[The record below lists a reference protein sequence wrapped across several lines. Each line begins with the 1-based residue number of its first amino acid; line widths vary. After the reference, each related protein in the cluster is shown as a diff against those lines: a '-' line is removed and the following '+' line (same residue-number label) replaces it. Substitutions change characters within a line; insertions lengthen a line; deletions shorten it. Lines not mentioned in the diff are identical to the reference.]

1 MTLWGRMLLLGILAS
16 LSGMGSALAQNTGGV
31 PGPQV
36 TPGERQA
43 EWRVAIDP
51 GSDGGDARTAMRL
64 HYQQALTDTFRLRG
78 IITGS
83 DAGPGGFDLTQY
95 QVQALWQ
102 FADASDGGV
111 NSALRFDYIVTDGS
125 ASPDS
130 VRLGW
135 TAEWPLRDDWTFR
148 TVAFGSLQTG
158 DNREDGVFLEARTA
172 LIRRIAG
179 GHSLQVQSFSQL
191 GSTANLPGFDGQNH
205 ALGPLVSYRLSSHW
219 SLDASALFG
228 ISDAADDAVFRL
240 FLGYRF

>member
-1 MTLWGRMLLLGILAS
+1 MTLSGRALS
-16 LSGMGSALAQNTGGV
+16 LSVLFYLLSALPALAQNTGGV

-36 TPGERQA
+36 IPGERQA

-51 GSDGGDARTAMRL
+51 GSDGGNARTALRL

-83 DAGPGGFDLTQY
+83 DTGPGGFDLTQY

-102 FADASDGGV
+102 FADAGDGGI

-125 ASPDS
+125 AVPDS

-135 TAEWPLRDDWTFR
+135 TADWPLRDDWTFR

-158 DNREDGVFLEARTA
+158 DNRQNGVFLEARTA
-172 LIRRIAG
+172 LIRRLAG

-191 GSTANLPGFDGQNH
+191 GSSADLPGFDSQNH
-205 ALGPLVSYRLSSHW
+205 ALGPSVSYRLSSHW

-228 ISDAADDAVFRL
+228 ISDAAGDAVFRL